1 MLIFYIYF
9 IHFLQELG
17 LFVKW
22 PNDIYVNDTKIGG
35 VLVESQIQD
44 RKISVNIGI
53 GINVSNA
60 YPTISLNSILQEN
73 ATSSTAKPT
82 ASSSSKISKPAG
94 NKKDKPILS
103 IEKIIAR
110 TLSEF
115 ENLLELMESNNAD
128 KIINLYTENWIHGSI
143 DDDSDD
149 NTVNVEVSGGNF
161 AECHITGIDQF
172 GFLRVKELSSGHVF
186 SVRPDGNSFD
196 IANKLIAI
204 KD

>member
-1 MLIFYIYF
+1 MYIFV
-9 IHFLQELG
+9 HFLQELG

-60 YPTISLNSILQEN
+60 YPTVSLHSILQEN
-73 ATSSTAKPT
+73 AGTSTAKPT
-82 ASSSSKISKPAG
+82 ASTSSSKYSQP
-94 NKKDKPILS
+94 KKDKSILS
-103 IEKIIAR
+103 IEKVIAR

-143 DDDSDD
+143 DDESDD

-161 AECHITGIDQF
+161 AECRITGIDQF